1 MQLPKDITDIL
12 NKGTNFIPTATNLN
26 PTNLK
31 SSIRSEVN
39 TALNNIITKHPCNL
53 KMKNSKPA
61 KIFKITHP
69 YRRKINP
76 TTLLQQE
83 QSRPNFNLIE
93 YVHKTHSYSK
103 EHLSKVNFNN
113 FNTNLT
119 NIEPST
125 FDALRNLQNN
135 QDIL

>member
-1 MQLPKDITDIL
+1 
-12 NKGTNFIPTATNLN
+12 
-26 PTNLK
+26 
-31 SSIRSEVN
+31 V
-39 TALNNIITKHPCNL
+39 
-53 KMKNSKPA
+53 
-61 KIFKITHP
+61 HP

-83 QSRPNFNLIE
+83 QSRPNFNLNLIE
-93 YVHKTHSYSK
+93 YIHETHSYSK
-103 EHLSKVNFNN
+103 EYLSKVNFNI

-135 QDIL
+135 QDITITQTDKNMGWALLPTTWFTNEYK